1 MPQVFASSPD
11 GKSMNRDHDSR
22 FKLRSYTVFGY
33 NYVPTSGRSHRALRG
48 RVE

>member
-1 MPQVFASSPD
+1 
-11 GKSMNRDHDSR
+11 MNRDHDSR

-48 RVE
+48 RVEVCVVRCMLTGLV